1 VLSVPVVVEVMVLMV
16 GALSGGLHG
25 IRRNAD
31 LMGMFIL
38 SLATSSGG
46 GLLRDVLLGE
56 SPPVALRHPYYLL
69 TAAAA
74 AAVAVVLASWVR
86 RLGRALQIVDAFLL
100 GLWVVIGVEK
110 ALRLGLPLPSAVFL
124 GVVTAAGGGLL
135 RDLMSG
141 DRPMLAQRGE
151 LHVTV
156 AFAAALLYVV
166 LVPLLRLSAPIG
178 EALTIGFATALRLLA
193 ITRHWQAPGALDLRE
208 WWRARQG
215 PPDSSRRSA
224 GTGQARSRQS
234 RSQSGADPGSATG
247 TDPEVEETSPR
258 RSPGGS

>member
-1 VLSVPVVVEVMVLMV
+1 MVVEVLVLMV

-25 IRRNAD
+25 IRKNAD

-46 GLLRDVLLGE
+46 GLVRDILLGD
-56 SPPVALRHPYYLL
+56 SPPVALRQPYYLL
-69 TAAAA
+69 AAATAAAA
-74 AAVAVVLASWVR
+74 AVVLASWLP

-100 GLWVVIGVEK
+100 GLWVVIGLEK
-110 ALRLGLPLPSAVFL
+110 ALRLGLPIVSVVFL

-135 RDLMSG
+135 RDLLSG

-166 LVPLLRLSAPIG
+166 LVPVLHLSAPIG
-178 EALTIGFATALRLLA
+178 EALTIAFATALRLLA
-193 ITRHWQAPGALDLRE
+193 ITRHWEAPGAIDLQA
-208 WWRARQG
+208 WW
-215 PPDSSRRSA
+215 
-224 GTGQARSRQS
+224 QARR
-234 RSQSGADPGSATG
+234 G
-247 TDPEVEETSPR
+247 PR
-258 RSPGGS
+258 ER